1 MTTSDTAPEPAKIE
15 RPSFD
20 DVYDNLTWHDE
31 TAIENALNLSI
42 HDLAAAIVEQKA
54 TLKTY
59 MATVRAL
66 ELVHYRAEGLSDVE
80 ARAKVRLLTNA
91 EVTELLEAYF
101 AAGGD
106 DEDSEGQQERPVTL
120 DTNEDEDGTPAGE
133 GDDSAG

>member
-1 MTTSDTAPEPAKIE
+1 MTSDTAPEPAKIE

-42 HDLAAAIVEQKA
+42 HDLAAAIVEGEA